1 MVFGDK
7 DNEMSDC
14 YVNIRFG
21 ARHFKIH
28 KNRPYVSF
36 KVNRY
41 HINNVPDKWFEV
53 YQFLN

>member
-1 MVFGDK
+1 
-7 DNEMSDC
+7 MSDC

-21 ARHFKIH
+21 TRHFKIH

-41 HINNVPDKWFEV
+41 HVNNVPDKWFEV
-53 YQFLN
+53 YEFWN